1 MERGKDLILD
11 DIRDG
16 KELTNNLK
24 EWFEKAA
31 AKQNPFLRESSSNDT
46 IPVSEKPLSEG
57 A

>member
-24 EWFEKAA
+24 EWFDKAS
-31 AKQNPFLRESSSNDT
+31 AKQNPFLQESFGNDT
-46 IPVSEKPLSEG
+46 IPVSEKPPKD
-57 A
+57 